1 MLKVGKEREKKLS
14 IKNNKVKK
22 SKIKNTTNK
31 LITENNIFL
40 NKPELIE
47 LLIPDCIQE
56 KRDQIILGEERYSRT
71 FVLSAYPS
79 RTWIGWLDKI
89 FSELGDIN
97 LSINV
102 ETVSDDSVI
111 RQLTKKVTVLES
123 ELQTYENRGNIELLH
138 PLEKM
143 IVDYEGIRQQ
153 IQMTDDRLF
162 FITIMIRLNAKNID
176 DLNNRTNILKNEFS
190 KISSKVRT
198 LNFRQFEGL
207 KANLPINI
215 SNIHDYERNIT
226 AEGLATMFPISSL
239 DSASSPK
246 GVLIGRNAFSGLPV
260 YLDLFGKEL
269 ANPHMAILRR
279 IRLWKISYNGY
290 NWSKKCGY
298 AK

>member
-1 MLKVGKEREKKLS
+1 MLKVRKEREKKLS

-279 IRLWKISYNGY
+279 IRFWKISYNGY